1 MFDFLNKCSEIVLD
15 NDFEQPVF
23 IISPYRAYQLLSE
36 LLSVVVCCLFH
47 YFLFKKERKKK
58 EQQKLRNKTN
68 KKKQKEK
75 DFLFIFTSCLLFNPL
90 IGSYVTI
97 NVRMLTE
104 WFITGRIVKTVF
116 FAGSYFV
123 IELMDLE
130 TIG

>member
-1 MFDFLNKCSEIVLD
+1 LSSQSLSLVHTERINCYQNYYLLLFVAY
-15 NDFEQPVF
+15 F
-23 IISPYRAYQLLSE
+23 IIFYLR
-36 LLSVVVCCLFH
+36 
-47 YFLFKKERKKK
+47 KKERKKK

-123 IELMDLE
+123 IELMDFE